1 MINAMIPGTICKIY
15 PEFCFGLTEGFGLS
29 VEVPV
34 VLLVAVPCIGNL
46 AAVFETGNC
55 LAAWQN

>member
-34 VLLVAVPCIGNL
+34 VLLVGVPCIGNL

-55 LAAWQN
+55 